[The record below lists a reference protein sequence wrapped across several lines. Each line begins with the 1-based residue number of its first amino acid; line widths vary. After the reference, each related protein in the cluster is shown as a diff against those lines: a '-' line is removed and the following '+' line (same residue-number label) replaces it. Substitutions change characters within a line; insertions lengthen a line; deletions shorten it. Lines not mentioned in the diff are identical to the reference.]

1 MLPIVESAASVA
13 VIGAGSWGTT
23 VAAIMCEHATTTLW
37 GRNPEL
43 VDAIAQR
50 HENPNYLAGVA
61 LPDALQA
68 TTHLD
73 AACTGADVVVM
84 AVPSHGY
91 RAVLQLAATAP
102 AGSDGLVMLPYLLPE
117 RAPLWDPDL
126 PGAYLG
132 LRRMRGAGGVEP
144 V

>member
-1 MLPIVESAASVA
+1 MLPTVESAASVA

-23 VAAIMCEHATTTLW
+23 VAAIMCEHTTTTLW

-50 HENPNYLAGVA
+50 HENPHYLAGVA

-73 AACTGADVVVM
+73 AACAGADVVVM

-91 RAVLQLAATAP
+91 PRCSSWPPRTSPLASRWSAWPRASSAAP
-102 AGSDGLVMLPYLLPE
+102 CCG
-117 RAPLWDPDL
+117 
-126 PGAYLG
+126 
-132 LRRMRGAGGVEP
+132 
-144 V
+144 